1 MGEMSVRKCA
11 LAEGEGVNRGNSSD
25 VGFVDPKPVRYQG
38 CRQGPNPAD
47 GDTDSGVNMLLDRL
61 NRSREEEGFSLIELL
76 VVIAIIGILA
86 AIAIAVFSSQ
96 RNSARDAS
104 VKSDINGAAKV
115 VETFYVNTQGYPTDA
130 NAATDLTGDYAL
142 QVSPGNTIYYLAD
155 GTSGFI
161 LFGCNDEAQ
170 QMYSYL
176 SGSGGLDPSEPT
188 ASAACAV
195 FDNAVTGGATPVLI
209 GSGA

>member
-1 MGEMSVRKCA
+1 
-11 LAEGEGVNRGNSSD
+11 
-25 VGFVDPKPVRYQG
+25 
-38 CRQGPNPAD
+38 
-47 GDTDSGVNMLLDRL
+47 MLLDRL

-104 VKSDINGAAKV
+104 VKSDINSAAKV
-115 VETFYVNTQGYPTDA
+115 VETYYVNTQGYPTQ
-130 NAATDLTGDYAL
+130 AADFAGDYAL
-142 QVSPGNTIYYLAD
+142 QVSPGNEIFYLQD
-155 GTSGFI
+155 GTTGFI

-188 ASAACAV
+188 ESANCAV
-195 FDNAVTGGATPVLI
+195 FDDSIVNGATPISI

>member
-1 MGEMSVRKCA
+1 
-11 LAEGEGVNRGNSSD
+11 
-25 VGFVDPKPVRYQG
+25 
-38 CRQGPNPAD
+38 
-47 GDTDSGVNMLLDRL
+47 MLSDRL
-61 NRSREEEGFSLIELL
+61 KRGREEEGFSLIELL

-104 VKSDINGAAKV
+104 VKSDINSAAKV
-115 VETFYVNTQGYPTDA
+115 VETYYVNTQGYPDA
-130 NAATDLTGDYAL
+130 ADDFAGDYAL
-142 QVSPGNTIYYLAD
+142 QVSPGNSIYYLAD
-155 GTSGFI
+155 GTTGFI

-188 ASAACAV
+188 DSPGCAV
-195 FDNAVTGGATPVLI
+195 FDAAITGGATPISI